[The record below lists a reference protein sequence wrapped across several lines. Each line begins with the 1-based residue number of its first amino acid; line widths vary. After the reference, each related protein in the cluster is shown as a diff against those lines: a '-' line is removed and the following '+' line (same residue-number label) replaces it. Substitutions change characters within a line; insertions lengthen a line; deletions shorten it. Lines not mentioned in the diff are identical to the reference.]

1 MEKEYIK
8 AGKITSD
15 IKKEAEKIVKDGL
28 KVIDLVEFVE
38 NKIKDEGAG
47 IAFPCNVSINEIA
60 AHYTSPL
67 GDTTVMNAGDIV
79 KLDLGAEVNGYI
91 SDTAISILTPGDN
104 LEEKYSEE
112 EIEKREKIIEASE
125 KGLESAISTVKA
137 GVEIGKI
144 GENIENTI
152 TDLGLK
158 PISNLSGHQMDQ
170 WLLHSGVSIPNIND
184 NNNRKLEE
192 GDVLAIEPFAT
203 DGVGTVVDTPNY
215 YIFKFM
221 KNKPFRNTYT
231 KRVLKRIQRDYNQ
244 LPFSQ
249 RWLNEYFEEKRLNF
263 SMRQLSEAMAI
274 YPYAV
279 LREKT
284 NCLISQ
290 TEHTVIV
297 ESDGCRVISE

>member
-15 IKKEAEKIVKDGL
+15 IKKEAKKIVKDGL

-38 NKIKDEGAG
+38 NKIKDEDAG

-67 GDTTVMNAGDIV
+67 GDTTVINAGDIV

>member
-38 NKIKDEGAG
+38 NKIKDEDAG

-67 GDTTVMNAGDIV
+67 GDTTVINAGDIV

>member
-15 IKKEAEKIVKDGL
+15 IKKEAKKIVKDGL